1 MVESGASAEDV
12 AKSVVQLK
20 LLEAIGEAPEK
31 MAKGLFTY
39 DIFHPLAPCLCST
52 SLSNISQLLRILAYI
67 LGSKDVIY
75 EYPPKELL
83 GAIRNGDEISRE
95 KLEAILSGGGINAEA
110 AFRAALL
117 QKVSHAT

>member
-39 DIFHPLAPCLCST
+39 DVCHLGLLPLNNLPL
-52 SLSNISQLLRILAYI
+52 
-67 LGSKDVIY
+67 
-75 EYPPKELL
+75 
-83 GAIRNGDEISRE
+83 
-95 KLEAILSGGGINAEA
+95 
-110 AFRAALL
+110 
-117 QKVSHAT
+117 